1 MKFRTNKIIQK
12 IAIVLICLL
21 MFNFIAPTYVS
32 NADVGGVLFSP
43 IKALI
48 LTVGDVAMHM
58 IEFSFYGKLTDVVLD
73 DFCGWKNEDK
83 DYNMWDGTDHKDVIT
98 YPVIKLSPE
107 MIFANKVELFNINFI
122 SELNED
128 DYEVKSAD
136 TTSSIKAL
144 RENISSWYVAI
155 RNLSLVAMLSI
166 LIYVGIKIIISSAAQ
181 DKAKYKQMLIDW
193 IVGICLL
200 FMLHYIMA
208 FTLKVTELITDMVSK
223 NTVGSI
229 KLVDPRDSSKELIL
243 EAKEDSKEASV
254 TGTDYGIKEGAEV
267 TTVGNL
273 TSYVR
278 LYTNL
283 YDVSQSFGYI
293 VIYLFIIFYTVVFC
307 VIYIKRMITVA
318 FLTVIAPFVA
328 MTYPL
333 DKMSDGK
340 AQAFNF
346 WLKEYIY
353 NALIQVFHL
362 ILWSLLVGSA
372 IDLVKTNLIY
382 AIVVM
387 ACMKPAEKL
396 LKEMFGMNSRTA
408 PGFAGMAAPAFATA
422 MANKL
427 TGGAKGVLKGSRNGS
442 NGSNGSVG
450 NGGDNSPQI
459 PQRTRTRDYN
469 FDSINAESM
478 AHLDDEMLDSGATT
492 GVAAGAAAGASAA
505 SDEEMS
511 MPQDNSANELLY
523 EQQRALQNDSEMRR
537 QLDNNQNAEL
547 DAYLNSPAYSNGS
560 GEGNDS
566 NSNINSNIS
575 SNSNQ
580 PQRLSTLSKVG
591 RIGKHAVK
599 KISKPKNLGKAL
611 RFSAKT
617 AARVGGG
624 VLGASAGLVAGSL
637 TGNPGMAFSGMV
649 AGATKGNQLGGRS
662 VDGAISAA
670 RKIRTVSRDTLDAGT
685 NFKNEALY
693 GQQYAYEQQLEREEK
708 NQMKDYMKDSSN
720 VEFFEQKTGASKTE
734 MKEIM
739 ANAADFNQMGAKDNE
754 EILKAMELEKIYKE
768 DNKMDD
774 AQAHQLAGISAKMMS
789 EEGYKAADFADEKK
803 RKAIENRTATIVKEY
818 GGNLNEK
825 QQEQLAKQIM
835 SGNEYMAEVRK
846 RQKDKMN
853 YRDNRKNS
861 NKGTKREVKKN
872 TRNKK

>member
-1 MKFRTNKIIQK
+1 MKIRINKIIQK

-43 IKALI
+43 IKTLI

-58 IEFSFYGKLTDVVLD
+58 VELCFYGKWTDVVLD
-73 DFCGWKNEDK
+73 DFCGWKNEDE
-83 DYNMWDGTDHKDVIT
+83 DYNMWDGTDSDGVIT

-122 SELNED
+122 SKLNPD
-128 DYEVKSAD
+128 DYEVKSD
-136 TTSSIKAL
+136 NTTSSIEAL
-144 RENISSWYVAI
+144 RETISGWYVAI

-208 FTLKVTELITDMVSK
+208 FTLKVTELITDMVSQ
-223 NTVGSI
+223 NTVESI
-229 KLVDPRDSSKELIL
+229 KLVDPRDSSKGLIL
-243 EAKEDSKEASV
+243 EAKEDSKNASS
-254 TGTDYGIKEGAEV
+254 TDTDYGIKEGDEV
-267 TTVGNL
+267 TSVGNL

-283 YDVSQSFGYI
+283 HDVSQSFGYI

-307 VIYIKRMITVA
+307 VVYIKRMITVA

-427 TGGAKGVLKGSRNGS
+427 TGGAKNIAKGAKNTINGS
-442 NGSNGSVG
+442 NG
-450 NGGDNSPQI
+450 NSGATI
-459 PQRTRTRDYN
+459 PQKTRTKDYN
-469 FDSINAESM
+469 FESINAENM
-478 AHLDDEMLDSGATT
+478 AHLDDGMLDSGAA
-492 GVAAGAAAGASAA
+492 AAGADAGASAA
-505 SDEEMS
+505 SDEEM
-511 MPQDNSANELLY
+511 
-523 EQQRALQNDSEMRR
+523 RG

-547 DAYLNSPAYSNGS
+547 DAYLNSPAYGNGS
-560 GEGNDS
+560 GGNS
-566 NSNINSNIS
+566 T
-575 SNSNQ
+575 Q
-580 PQRLSTLSKVG
+580 PQKLSALSKAG
-591 RIGKHAVK
+591 RLGKHAVK
-599 KISKPKNLGKAL
+599 KITKPKNLGKAA
-611 RFSAKT
+611 RFTAKT
-617 AARVGGG
+617 AARIGGG

-649 AGATKGNQLGGRS
+649 AGAIKGNQLGGKS

-670 RKIRTVSRDTLDAGT
+670 RKIRTVSRNTLDAGT

-693 GQQYAYEQQLEREEK
+693 GQQYAYEQQLERGEK
-708 NQMKDYMKDSSN
+708 NQLKDYMKDSSN
-720 VEFFEQKTGASKTE
+720 VEFFEQKTGASKAE

-739 ANAADFNQMGAKDNE
+739 ASAADFNQMGAKDND

-768 DNKMDD
+768 DNNMDT

-803 RKAIENRTATIVKEY
+803 RKAIENRTAAVVKEY
-818 GGNLNEK
+818 GGNLNER
-825 QQEQLAKQIM
+825 QQEQLTKQIM
-835 SGNEYMAEVRK
+835 SGNEYMAEVKK

-853 YRDNRKNS
+853 YR
-861 NKGTKREVKKN
+861 KK
-872 TRNKK
+872 K

>member
-1 MKFRTNKIIQK
+1 MKIKANKITQK

-21 MFNFIAPTYVS
+21 MFNFIAPTHVS

-43 IKALI
+43 IKALV
-48 LTVGDVAMHM
+48 LAVGDTATHM
-58 IEFSFYGKLTDVVLD
+58 LELCFYGKWTDVILKD
-73 DFCGWKNEDK
+73 LCKWKNEDE
-83 DYNMWDGTDHKDVIT
+83 DYNMWDGTDSDGVIT

-122 SELNED
+122 SKLNPD
-128 DYEVKSAD
+128 DYEVKSDD
-136 TTSSIKAL
+136 TTSSIEAL
-144 RENISSWYVAI
+144 RKTISGWYVAI

-208 FTLKVTELITDMVSK
+208 FTLKVTELITEMVSK

-243 EAKEDSKEASV
+243 EATEDSTDEDINT
-254 TGTDYGIKEGAEV
+254 TGTDYGIKKGDEV

-278 LYTNL
+278 LYCGL
-283 YDVSQSFGYI
+283 HDVSQSFGYM

-307 VIYIKRMITVA
+307 VVYIKRMITVA

-427 TGGAKGVLKGSRNGS
+427 TGGAKNVVKGARNSLNGS
-442 NGSNGSVG
+442 AGNNGN
-450 NGGDNSPQI
+450 NNATI
-459 PQRTRTRDYN
+459 PQKTRTKDYN
-469 FDSINAESM
+469 FESINAENM
-478 AHLDDEMLDSGATT
+478 AHLDDGMLDSGAA
-492 GVAAGAAAGASAA
+492 AAGAAAGASAA

-511 MPQDNSANELLY
+511 MPRDNSANELLY

-547 DAYLNSPAYSNGS
+547 NAYLNSPAYGNGNNS
-560 GEGNDS
+560 GIDN
-566 NSNINSNIS
+566 
-575 SNSNQ
+575 NQ
-580 PQRLSTLSKVG
+580 PPRLSALSKAG
-591 RIGKHAVK
+591 RLGKHAVK
-599 KISKPKNLGKAL
+599 KITKPKNLGKAA
-611 RFSAKT
+611 RFTAKT
-617 AARVGGG
+617 AARIGGG

-649 AGATKGNQLGGRS
+649 AGATKGNQLGGKS

-670 RKIRTVSRDTLDAGT
+670 RKIRTVSRNTLDAGT

-720 VEFFEQKTGASKTE
+720 VEFFEQKTGASRAE

-739 ANAADFNQMGAKDNE
+739 ANAADFNQMGAKDND

-768 DNKMDD
+768 DNNMDT

-803 RKAIENRTATIVKEY
+803 RKAIENRTAAVVKEY
-818 GGNLNEK
+818 GGNLNER
-825 QQEQLAKQIM
+825 QQEQLTKQIM
-835 SGNEYMAEVRK
+835 SGNEYMAEVKK

-853 YRDNRKNS
+853 YR
-861 NKGTKREVKKN
+861 
-872 TRNKK
+872 NKK

>member
-1 MKFRTNKIIQK
+1 MKIRTNKIIQK

-21 MFNFIAPTYVS
+21 MFNFIAPVYVS
-32 NADVGGVLFSP
+32 NASIGGVLFSP
-43 IKALI
+43 IKTLI
-48 LTVGDVAMHM
+48 LTVGDIAMHM
-58 IEFSFYGKLTDVVLD
+58 IEYCFYGEWTDVVLE

-83 DYNMWDGTDHKDVIT
+83 NYNMWDGTDSDGVIT

-122 SELNED
+122 SKLNPD
-128 DYEVKSAD
+128 DYEVKSD
-136 TTSSIKAL
+136 NTTSSIEAL
-144 RENISSWYVAI
+144 RETISGWYVAI

-223 NTVGSI
+223 NTVESI
-229 KLVDPRDSSKELIL
+229 KLVDPRDSSKGLIL
-243 EAKEDSKEASV
+243 EAKEDSKNASS
-254 TGTDYGIKEGAEV
+254 TDTDYGIKEGDEV
-267 TTVGNL
+267 TSVGNL

-283 YDVSQSFGYI
+283 HDVSQSFGYI

-307 VIYIKRMITVA
+307 VVYIKRMITVA

-427 TGGAKGVLKGSRNGS
+427 TGGAKNIAKGAKNTINGS
-442 NGSNGSVG
+442 NG
-450 NGGDNSPQI
+450 NSGATI
-459 PQRTRTRDYN
+459 PQKTRTKDYN
-469 FDSINAESM
+469 FDSINSKNM
-478 AHLDDEMLDSGATT
+478 QHLGDGTLDSG
-492 GVAAGAAAGASAA
+492 GASAA
-505 SDEEMS
+505 GNEEMNMSRDNSVNELSDEER
-511 MPQDNSANELLY
+511 Q
-523 EQQRALQNDSEMRR
+523 ALQNDSEMRG

-547 DAYLNSPAYSNGS
+547 DAYLNSPAYGNGS
-560 GEGNDS
+560 ERN
-566 NSNINSNIS
+566 N
-575 SNSNQ
+575 NQ
-580 PQRLSTLSKVG
+580 PQKLSKLKKVG
-591 RIGKHAVK
+591 KLGKHAAK
-599 KISKPKNLGKAL
+599 KIKNNPRKFGKA
-611 RFSAKT
+611 AKFALKT
-617 AARVGGG
+617 GARIGGG
-624 VLGASAGLVAGSL
+624 LIGASTGLIAGSL

-649 AGATKGNQLGGRS
+649 AGATTGSQFGGKA
-662 VDGAISAA
+662 VDGAFSTGLSAYRNIKTA
-670 RKIRTVSRDTLDAGT
+670 GRNTLNAGA

-693 GQQYAYEQQLEREEK
+693 GQQYAYEQQLAREEK
-708 NQMKDYMKDSSN
+708 QQIEAYTKDSSN
-720 VEFFEQKTGASKTE
+720 KEFFKEKTGASKE
-734 MKEIM
+734 ELKKDIM
-739 ANAADFNQMGAKDNE
+739 PSAADFNQMGVEGND
-754 EILKAMELEKIYKE
+754 EILKALELEKIYKE
-768 DNKMDD
+768 DYNMDK

-803 RKAIENRTATIVKEY
+803 RKTIENRTATIVKEY
-818 GGNLNEK
+818 AGNLNEK
-825 QQEQLAKQIM
+825 QQEKLTKQIM
-835 SGNEYMAEVRK
+835 SGNEYMAEVKK

-853 YRDNRKNS
+853 YR
-861 NKGTKREVKKN
+861 KK
-872 TRNKK
+872 K